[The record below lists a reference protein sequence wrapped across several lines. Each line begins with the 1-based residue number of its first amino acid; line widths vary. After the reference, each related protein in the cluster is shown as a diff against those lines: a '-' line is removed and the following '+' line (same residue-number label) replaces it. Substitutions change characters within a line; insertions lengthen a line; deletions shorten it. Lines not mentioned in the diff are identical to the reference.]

1 MLKAIFA
8 GTTALTLIG
17 GSVVYAQ
24 QTAPAQPGST
34 IAQTRARFTPE
45 EYITRTNARITE
57 LKAELKLTPQ
67 QEKNWSLFEATVRES
82 AKQRADHFEQ
92 VRKMREQA
100 GGGQPRGD
108 REGVTA
114 EDAANQKKL
123 AAALDPLYKSLDE
136 GQKQKFA
143 TLFRM
148 DGEGRHFWFR
158 GGRGDHR
165 GQRS

>member
-1 MLKAIFA
+1 MLKAILA

-24 QTAPAQPGST
+24 QTSPTQPGST
-34 IAQTRARFTPE
+34 IAQTRPQFTAE
-45 EYITRTNARITE
+45 EYVTRTNARINE

-82 AKQRADHFEQ
+82 AKQRAERFEQ
-92 VRKMREQA
+92 VRKTREQS
-100 GGGQPRGD
+100 GGERPRGD
-108 REGVTA
+108 RAAATP

-143 TLFRM
+143 TLFRV
-148 DGEGRHFWFR
+148 DGEGRQFWFR
-158 GGRGDHR
+158 GRGENRDHK
-165 GQRS
+165 S

>member
-34 IAQTRARFTPE
+34 IAQQRVRLTPD
-45 EYITRTNARITE
+45 EYVTRTNARITE
-57 LKAELKLTPQ
+57 LKTELKLTPA
-67 QEKNWSLFEATVRES
+67 QEKNWSLFEAAVRES
-82 AKQRADHFEQ
+82 AKQRAEHFEQ

-100 GGGQPRGD
+100 GGERPRGD
-108 REGVTA
+108 RA
-114 EDAANQKKL
+114 EAKVADTANQKNL

-143 TLFRM
+143 TLFRV

-158 GGRGDHR
+158 GRGENRDHR
-165 GQRS
+165 S

>member
-17 GSVVYAQ
+17 GPVVYAQ

-34 IAQTRARFTPE
+34 ITQTRVRMTPD
-45 EYITRTNARITE
+45 EYVTRTNARVAE

-67 QEKNWSLFEATVRES
+67 QEKNWSLFEATVRET
-82 AKQRADHFEQ
+82 AKQRAEHFGQ
-92 VRKMREQA
+92 ARKMREQA
-100 GGGQPRGD
+100 GGGQTRGD
-108 REGVTA
+108 RAAVTL
-114 EDAANQKKL
+114 EEAANQKRL
-123 AAALDPLYKSLDE
+123 AAAVDPLYKSLDE

-143 TLFRM
+143 TLFRI

-158 GGRGDHR
+158 GHGDR

>member
-1 MLKAIFA
+1 MLKALFA

-17 GSVVYAQ
+17 GSLVYAQ

-34 IAQTRARFTPE
+34 IEQTRVRMTAD
-45 EYITRTNARITE
+45 EYVTRTNARITE
-57 LKAELKLTPQ
+57 LKTELKLTPQ
-67 QEKNWSLFEATVRES
+67 QEKNWSMFEVTVRES
-82 AKQRADHFEQ
+82 AKQRAEHFEQ
-92 VRKMREQA
+92 VRKTRDQA
-100 GGGQPRGD
+100 GGQPQGD
-108 REGVTA
+108 RAATTPG
-114 EDAANQKKL
+114 DAATQKRL

-143 TLFRM
+143 TLFRV

-158 GGRGDHR
+158 GRGDR

>member
-1 MLKAIFA
+1 MWKAMLA
-8 GTTALTLIG
+8 GTTALTLVG

-34 IAQTRARFTPE
+34 IAQQRVRMTAD
-45 EYITRTNARITE
+45 EYVTRTSARIAE

-82 AKQRADHFEQ
+82 AKQRAEHFEQ
-92 VRKMREQA
+92 VRKMHEQA
-100 GGGQPRGD
+100 GGQPQGNRAD
-108 REGVTA
+108 STA
-114 EDAANQKKL
+114 ADTANQKRL
-123 AAALDPLYKSLDE
+123 AAALDPLYKSLDD
-136 GQKQKFA
+136 GQKQRFA
-143 TLFRM
+143 TLFRV

-158 GGRGDHR
+158 GRGENR

>member
-1 MLKAIFA
+1 MLKAILA

-24 QTAPAQPGST
+24 QSAPTQPGSN
-34 IAQTRARFTPE
+34 IAQQRPHFTAE
-45 EYITRTNARITE
+45 EYVTRTNARVTE
-57 LKAELKLTPQ
+57 LKTELKLTPA

-82 AKQRADHFEQ
+82 AKQRAEHFEQ
-92 VRKMREQA
+92 VRKTRDQA
-100 GGGQPRGD
+100 GGERPRGD
-108 REGVTA
+108 RAAATP
-114 EDAANQKKL
+114 EDVANQKKL

-143 TLFRM
+143 TLFRV

-158 GGRGDHR
+158 GRGENRDHR
-165 GQRS
+165 S

>member
-1 MLKAIFA
+1 MLKALFA

-24 QTAPAQPGST
+24 QTAPAQPGSN
-34 IAQTRARFTPE
+34 IEQTRVRMTPD
-45 EYITRTNARITE
+45 EYVTRTNARITE

-82 AKQRADHFEQ
+82 AKQRVEHFEQ
-92 VRKMREQA
+92 ARKTREQA
-100 GGGQPRGD
+100 GGQPQGD
-108 REGVTA
+108 RVAATP
-114 EDAANQKKL
+114 EDVANQKRL

-143 TLFRM
+143 TLFRV

-158 GGRGDHR
+158 GRGDR

>member
-1 MLKAIFA
+1 MWKAMLI

-34 IAQTRARFTPE
+34 IAQQRPRFTAE
-45 EYITRTNARITE
+45 EYVTRTNTRITE

-82 AKQRADHFEQ
+82 AKQRATHFEQ

-100 GGGQPRGD
+100 GGERPRGD
-108 REGVTA
+108 RAATTP

-143 TLFRM
+143 TLFRV

-158 GGRGDHR
+158 GGRGDR

>member
-1 MLKAIFA
+1 MWKAMLA

-24 QTAPAQPGST
+24 QTAPAQPGSSIT
-34 IAQTRARFTPE
+34 QQRVRMTPE
-45 EYITRTNARITE
+45 EYVTRTNVRITE
-57 LKAELKLTPQ
+57 LKTELKLTPA
-67 QEKNWSLFEATVRES
+67 QEKNWPVFETAVREN
-82 AKQRADHFEQ
+82 AKQRAEHFEE

-100 GGGQPRGD
+100 GAAGQPRGD
-108 REGVTA
+108 RAAPTA
-114 EDAANQKKL
+114 AETADQKRL
-123 AAALDPLYKSLDE
+123 ASALDPLYKSLDE

-143 TLFRM
+143 TLFRV

-158 GGRGDHR
+158 GRGDR

>member
-1 MLKAIFA
+1 MLKAILA

-17 GSVVYAQ
+17 GSLVYAQ
-24 QTAPAQPGST
+24 QTAPAQQPGSNT
-34 IAQTRARFTPE
+34 EQSRARFTPD
-45 EYITRTNARITE
+45 EYVARTNARITE

-82 AKQRADHFEQ
+82 AKQRAEHFEQ
-92 VRKMREQA
+92 VRKAREQA
-100 GGGQPRGD
+100 GGQPRGE
-108 REGVTA
+108 RAASTP
-114 EDAANQKKL
+114 EDVANQKRL

-143 TLFRM
+143 TLFRV
-148 DGEGRHFWFR
+148 DGEGRQFWFR
-158 GGRGDHR
+158 GRGDR

>member
-1 MLKAIFA
+1 MLKALFA
-8 GTTALTLIG
+8 ATTALTLIG

-24 QTAPAQPGST
+24 QTAPVQPGST
-34 IAQTRARFTPE
+34 NAQTRARFSPD
-45 EYITRTNARITE
+45 EYVTRTNARIAELKTE
-57 LKAELKLTPQ
+57 LKLSPQ
-67 QEKNWSLFEATVRES
+67 QEKNWSLFEVTVRES
-82 AKQRADHFEQ
+82 AKQRAEHFEQ
-92 VRKMREQA
+92 VRKTREQA
-100 GGGQPRGD
+100 GGGETRGD
-108 REGVTA
+108 RAIVTP
-114 EDAANQKKL
+114 EDAANQKRL

-158 GGRGDHR
+158 GRGDR

>member
-1 MLKAIFA
+1 MWKAMLA

-34 IAQTRARFTPE
+34 ISQTRPRFTAE
-45 EYITRTNARITE
+45 EYVTRTNARITE
-57 LKAELKLTPQ
+57 LKTELKLTPQ
-67 QEKNWSLFEATVRES
+67 QEKNWSLFEATVRVS
-82 AKQRADHFEQ
+82 AKQRAEHFEQ
-92 VRKMREQA
+92 VRKTREQA
-100 GGGQPRGD
+100 GGQPQGD
-108 REGVTA
+108 RAATTP
-114 EDAANQKKL
+114 EDAATQKRL

-143 TLFRM
+143 TLFRV

-158 GGRGDHR
+158 GRGENRDHR
-165 GQRS
+165 S

>member
-1 MLKAIFA
+1 MLKAILA

-24 QTAPAQPGST
+24 QTAPAQPGNSIT
-34 IAQTRARFTPE
+34 QTRARFTPE
-45 EYITRTNARITE
+45 EYVTRTNARVSE
-57 LKAELKLTPQ
+57 LKAELKLSPQ

-82 AKQRADHFEQ
+82 AKQRAEHFEQ
-92 VRKMREQA
+92 VRKSREQA
-100 GGGQPRGD
+100 GGQPMGERVASTP
-108 REGVTA
+108 EEIVS
-114 EDAANQKKL
+114 QKRL
-123 AAALDPLYKSLDE
+123 AAAVDPLYKSLDE

-143 TLFRM
+143 AMFRM

-158 GGRGDHR
+158 GRGDR